1 MGMIDKFTNKDG
13 FSTKKHRRNQD
24 QQFNSV
30 EKVHSIN
37 PNTPQPSQTIKDQAK
52 EKLTTSKY
60 FKAIFK
66 KPSMFDN
73 NKINTLSIDNLKFI
87 FDDNAVSYYNDYFG
101 INNVKDTSD
110 YQAYKTV
117 KHDLPEKLIGGGE
130 GDLLPSEGIDLKK
143 TYNSEA
149 KALAIAYYSN
159 TNNLKDLKRLLYSIT
174 GVYANLGMAD
184 LDEVKKELEK
194 TDFNKLT
201 DEEIKLE
208 FKEAFAKTMKRDSG
222 KMTFIQ
228 TMLNEIDNLHKLA
241 KDYQEEKLSV
251 LNEKYASMYE
261 REFKEIFKLDK
272 EVIVDEFIEALRTL
286 KSALGDKQTINDLK
300 DDELGEEIKDAL
312 KVVSGSGADILNNT
326 KEELEEKLEK
336 FDRLERVANVA

>member
-1 MGMIDKFTNKDG
+1 MAIKNLANQYG
-13 FSTKKHRRNQD
+13 FSKNKKVDNQA
-24 QQFNSV
+24 QQAQNALQTIQSV
-30 EKVHSIN
+30 N
-37 PNTPQPSQTIKDQAK
+37 PTTPHPNQTIKDQAK

-66 KPSMFDN
+66 KPSLFDD
-73 NKINTLSIDNLKFI
+73 KVNTLSIDNLKFI
-87 FDDNAVSYYNDYFG
+87 FDDNAVNYYNDYFG
-101 INNVKDTSD
+101 VNNVKETPD
-110 YQAYKTV
+110 YQAYKTI

-130 GDLLPSEGIDLKK
+130 GDLLPVEGIDLKK
-143 TYNSEA
+143 SYNSEA
-149 KALAIAYYSN
+149 KALALAYYSN

-194 TDFNKLT
+194 VDFNKLT

-208 FKEAFAKTMKRDSG
+208 FKKAFAKTMKRDSG

-251 LNEKYASMYE
+251 LNEKYANMYE

-272 EVIVDEFIEALRTL
+272 EVIVDEFIDALRTL
-286 KSALGDKQTINDLK
+286 KNALGDKQTINDLK
-300 DDELGEEIKDAL
+300 DEELGEEIKEAL
-312 KVVSGSGADILNNT
+312 RVVKGSGADILNNT
-326 KEELEEKLEK
+326 KEELEERLGK
-336 FDRLERVANVA
+336 FERVKSVANVA

>member
-1 MGMIDKFTNKDG
+1 MALRNKAQSQIFQKIKKDK
-13 FSTKKHRRNQD
+13 SQD

-30 EKVHSIN
+30 EKVRSIN

-66 KPSMFDN
+66 KPSLFDN
-73 NKINTLSIDNLKFI
+73 KVNTLSIDNLKFI
-87 FDDNAVSYYNDYFG
+87 FDDNAVNYYNDYFN
-101 INNVKDTSD
+101 INNVKDTPD
-110 YQAYKTV
+110 YQALKPL

-130 GDLLPSEGIDLKK
+130 GDLLPSEAIDLKK

-159 TNNLKDLKRLLYSIT
+159 TNNLKDLKRLLYSIV

-194 TDFNKLT
+194 VDFNKLT

-208 FKEAFAKTMKRDSG
+208 FKKAFAKTMRRDSG
-222 KMTFIQ
+222 KMMFIQ
-228 TMLNEIDNLHKLA
+228 SMLSEIDNLHRLA
-241 KDYQEEKLSV
+241 KNYQEEKLSV

-286 KSALGDKQTINDLK
+286 KSALGDKQSINDLK
-300 DDELGEEIKDAL
+300 DEELSEEIKEAL
-312 KVVSGSGADILNNT
+312 RVVRGSGADILNNT
-326 KEELEEKLEK
+326 KEELEERLGK
-336 FDRLERVANVA
+336 FNRLERVANVA

>member
-1 MGMIDKFTNKDG
+1 MSKVRTSDYQSN
-13 FSTKKHRRNQD
+13 TKNYKTQD
-24 QQFNSV
+24 QHFNSV
-30 EKVHSIN
+30 EKVRSIN
-37 PNTPQPSQTIKDQAK
+37 PNTPEPNQTIKDQAK

-66 KPSMFDN
+66 KPSLFDN
-73 NKINTLSIDNLKFI
+73 KVNTLSIDNLKFI
-87 FDDNAVSYYNDYFG
+87 FDDNAVNYYNDYFG
-101 INNVKDTSD
+101 INDVKETPD
-110 YQAYKTV
+110 YKSF
-117 KHDLPEKLIGGGE
+117 KSLKNDLPEKLIGGGE

-149 KALAIAYYSN
+149 KALALAYYSN

-184 LDEVKKELEK
+184 LDELKKELEK
-194 TDFNKLT
+194 VDFNKLT

-208 FKEAFAKTMKRDSG
+208 FKKAFAKTMKRDSG
-222 KMTFIQ
+222 KMMFIQ

-272 EVIVDEFIEALRTL
+272 EVIVDEFIEALKTL
-286 KSALGDKQTINDLK
+286 KSALRDKQTINDLK
-300 DDELGEEIKDAL
+300 DEELSEEIKEAL
-312 KVVSGSGADILNNT
+312 RVVERSGADIRNDA
-326 KEELEEKLEK
+326 K
-336 FDRLERVANVA
+336 NVA